1 MIEEN
6 YVLFLELEVARLLF
20 EEGCLKKLSVDDAK
34 LFKEQ
39 KGTDYYFQSESKKE
53 ELIKIIF
60 FAFHHLEDIGNVTLY
75 DRKEGIFE
83 VYSSREEEKIMKESL
98 LRCLQM
104 SLSYLFKEGI
114 FDEIVKDKRKVLKE
128 LILN

>member
-20 EEGCLKKLSVDDAK
+20 EEGCLEKLNDCDAK
-34 LFKEQ
+34 LFEEQ
-39 KGTDYYFQSESKKE
+39 KGDDYYFQFGTTKE
-53 ELIKIIF
+53 ELIKIVF
-60 FAFHHLEDIGNVTLY
+60 FAFHHLEGIGNVTLY

-83 VYSSREEEKIMKESL
+83 VYSSREHKKIIKESL
-98 LRCLQM
+98 LRCLQT
-104 SLSYLFKEGI
+104 SLSDLFEEEI
-114 FDEIVKDKRKVLKE
+114 FDVVKDKRNVLKE